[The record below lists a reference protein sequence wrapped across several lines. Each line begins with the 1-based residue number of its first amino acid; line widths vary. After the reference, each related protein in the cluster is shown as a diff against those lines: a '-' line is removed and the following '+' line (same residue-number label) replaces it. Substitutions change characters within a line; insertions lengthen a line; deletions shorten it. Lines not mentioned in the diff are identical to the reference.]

1 LTGLNVNEVEQ
12 AIHQL
17 SDVHSARII
26 LDETTGEI
34 DTIHVMATP
43 QRSAKKVV
51 RDIET
56 LLLLR
61 YQLRLDYRKISL
73 VRGKPEDF
81 RPLHRP
87 RLRFTAAEERLLPGK
102 RRVMVSL
109 SDGSETYLGIAEGD
123 EGSTESAML
132 AVDATVDALTR
143 ALPDIAIEQETLK
156 VIPMPRD
163 RVLLLALTVR
173 DQAGEA
179 SLLGSVYERENVLSA
194 AARVTLDAVN
204 RRLFAM

>member
-1 LTGLNVNEVEQ
+1 
-12 AIHQL
+12 
-17 SDVHSARII
+17 
-26 LDETTGEI
+26 
-34 DTIHVMATP
+34 
-43 QRSAKKVV
+43 
-51 RDIET
+51 
-56 LLLLR
+56 
-61 YQLRLDYRKISL
+61 
-73 VRGKPEDF
+73 
-81 RPLHRP
+81 
-87 RLRFTAAEERLLPGK
+87 
-102 RRVMVSL
+102 
-109 SDGSETYLGIAEGD
+109 
-123 EGSTESAML
+123 ML